1 MSPQDNRGYTV
12 PKRYSVLILGLVI
25 WSASPGQA
33 AGNACI
39 TCHESLLP
47 STQRA
52 HDFSEW
58 RDSVHA
64 RRGVTCEQCHG
75 GVATTT
81 DVKQAHQGIVRST
94 QPNSPLY
101 YKRIADTC
109 GKCHAPEATE
119 YKKSFHAREL
129 DRTGRGPNCTTCHGS
144 MATRILN
151 PQELEQTCA
160 LCHSLRPVASEALV
174 TLNQAGAALTR
185 WKDVA
190 AQAKAGGRLTD
201 DQASALASAQ
211 QAYQGVQRKWHSLD
225 MQAVLDQSR
234 KIIADAKQAV
244 QSIKLK
250 TGSPQ

>member
-1 MSPQDNRGYTV
+1 MV
-12 PKRYSVLILGLVI
+12 LVRYGALVFGLIFLHI
-25 WSASPGQA
+25 SPGHA
-33 AGNACI
+33 ASNSCI

-64 RRGVTCEQCHG
+64 KRGVTCEQCHG
-75 GVATTT
+75 GNAATT

-109 GKCHAPEATE
+109 GTCHASEATE

-129 DRTGRGPNCTTCHGS
+129 ERTGRGPNCTTCHGS

-174 TLNQAGAALTR
+174 TLNQAGTALKR
-185 WKDVA
+185 WKETA
-190 AQAKAGGRLTD
+190 AQSKAGGHLTV

-211 QAYQGVQRKWHSLD
+211 QAYQEVQRKWHSLD
-225 MQAVLDQSR
+225 MQAVLDRSR
-234 KIIADAKQAV
+234 KIIANAKQAI

>member
-1 MSPQDNRGYTV
+1 MGMRCQI
-12 PKRYSVLILGLVI
+12 VLILGTFFLFTP
-25 WSASPGQA
+25 SAFA
-33 AGNACI
+33 ANNTCI

-64 RRGVTCEQCHG
+64 KRGVTCEQCHG
-75 GVATTT
+75 GNVKTT
-81 DVKQAHQGIVRST
+81 DVKQAHQGIIRST

-101 YKRIADTC
+101 YKNIADTC
-109 GKCHAPEATE
+109 GKCHSPEATE
-119 YKKSFHAREL
+119 YKKSFHAKEL
-129 DRTGRGPNCTTCHGS
+129 ERTGRGPNCTTCHGS

-174 TLNQAGAALTR
+174 TLNQAGASLTR
-185 WKDVA
+185 WKDAA
-190 AQAKAGGRLTD
+190 AQAKTASQLTK
-201 DQASALASAQ
+201 DQETALASAQ

-225 MQAVLDQSR
+225 MQAVIDQSR
-234 KIIADAKQAV
+234 KIIADAKQAI
-244 QSIKLK
+244 QSLKLK
-250 TGSPQ
+250 AGITQ